1 MSILNNK
8 PKNTPNTKQD
18 SKMNP
23 SLATVN
29 AASAAELSAVE
40 NDFVVESDSTNQL
53 NQESVT
59 DKARS
64 DELSFVHDAV
74 LLQETVAA
82 VLGVKA
88 LPKQTDDAEQSS
100 DNQNSLQM
108 SGVYVDATFGRGGH
122 SRLLLSQ
129 LADDATLIVFDKDPT
144 AISVARELAKTDS
157 RVKVVHDSFAT
168 LTDSLAAMGIT
179 QVDGLMADL
188 GISSPQ
194 IDDGSRGFSFMRDG
208 AVDMRMDTSRGQSVA
223 EWLEKV
229 DDETLANV
237 LYEFGEERHSRR
249 IARAIKQ
256 MDSYDSTLALAE
268 VIKVAHPN
276 WQRGKHPAT
285 QSFQA
290 MRIFINN
297 ELGDVD
303 DFLEQ
308 SIPILKAGG
317 QLAVISFHSLEDRR
331 IKQFLQR
338 HSKGQYPEDENLPMP
353 PKRPRYFSKPKRVGP
368 SKAET
373 SQNPRAR
380 SAWLRMATRT
390 DTDYLPSV
398 EQ

>member
-1 MSILNNK
+1 MSLSK
-8 PKNTPNTKQD
+8 SKSKSKLTPN
-18 SKMNP
+18 
-23 SLATVN
+23 VN
-29 AASAAELSAVE
+29 ASPSAATDSPESALSPSAMEDISVQ
-40 NDFVVESDSTNQL
+40 DPNQG
-53 NQESVT
+53 
-59 DKARS
+59 DKVS

-74 LLQETVAA
+74 LLQEAVAA
-82 VLGVKA
+82 VLGVNA
-88 LPKQTDDAEQSS
+88 LPKQTGSDEQSS
-100 DNQNSLQM
+100 DRQNSLQI
-108 SGVYVDATFGRGGH
+108 SGIYVDATFGRGGH

-144 AISVARELAKTDS
+144 AIAVARELATTDS

-168 LTDSLAAMGIT
+168 LTDSLAAMGIM

-256 MDSYDSTLALAE
+256 MESYKSTLELAE

-308 SIPILKAGG
+308 SIPILKSGG

-353 PKRPRYFSKPKRVGP
+353 PNRPRYFSKPKRVGP
-368 SKAET
+368 SKAEV
-373 SQNPRAR
+373 SHNPRSR
-380 SAWLRMATRT
+380 SAWLRLATRT
-390 DTDYLPSV
+390 DTDYQQTLK
-398 EQ
+398 Q

>member
-1 MSILNNK
+1 MSLLK
-8 PKNTPNTKQD
+8 
-18 SKMNP
+18 SK
-23 SLATVN
+23 STSSTELESKVALESATVSN
-29 AASAAELSAVE
+29 EL
-40 NDFVVESDSTNQL
+40 DFNHQ
-53 NQESVT
+53 
-59 DKARS
+59 
-64 DELSFVHDAV
+64 AV
-74 LLQETVAA
+74 LLNEAVAA
-82 VLGVKA
+82 VLGVKS
-88 LPKQTDDAEQSS
+88 LPKQGNAE
-100 DNQNSLQM
+100 SLQAN
-108 SGVYVDATFGRGGH
+108 GTYVDATFGRGGH

-129 LADDATLIVFDKDPT
+129 LADDAQLIVFDKDLS
-144 AISVARELAKTDS
+144 AIKVANELANCDS
-157 RVKVVHDSFAT
+157 RVTVIHDSFAT
-168 LTDSLAAMGIT
+168 LTESLGALGIT

-194 IDDGSRGFSFMRDG
+194 IDDGRRGFSFMRDG

-223 EWLEKV
+223 EWLDKV

-256 MDSYDSTLALAE
+256 MDSYESTLELAE

-303 DFLEQ
+303 SFLDQ
-308 SIPILKAGG
+308 SLSIIKAGG
-317 QLAVISFHSLEDRR
+317 QLSVISFHSLEDRR

-353 PKRPRYFSKPKRVGP
+353 PQRPRYFTKPKRIGP
-368 SKAET
+368 SKIEIAE
-373 SQNPRAR
+373 NPRSR
-380 SAWLRMATRT
+380 SAWLRAATRT
-390 DTDYLPSV
+390 DITYEL
-398 EQ
+398 

>member
-1 MSILNNK
+1 M
-8 PKNTPNTKQD
+8 
-18 SKMNP
+18 
-23 SLATVN
+23 A
-29 AASAAELSAVE
+29 
-40 NDFVVESDSTNQL
+40 
-53 NQESVT
+53 QESGEDCAT
-59 DKARS
+59 S
-64 DELSFVHDAV
+64 DELSFIHDAV
-74 LLQETVAA
+74 LLPETVAA
-82 VLGVKA
+82 VLGVKS
-88 LPKQTDDAEQSS
+88 LPPQKDATKG
-100 DNQNSLQM
+100 QNSLQM
-108 SGVYVDATFGRGGH
+108 SGIYVDATFGRGGH
-122 SRLLLSQ
+122 SRLLLSH
-129 LADDATLIVFDKDPT
+129 LADDAKLIVFDKDPT
-144 AISVARELAKTDS
+144 AISVAKELASTDS
-157 RVKVVHDSFAT
+157 RVHVVHDSFAT
-168 LTDSLAAMGIT
+168 LTSSLATLGIT

-256 MDSYDSTLALAE
+256 MDSYESTLELAE
-268 VIKVAHPN
+268 VIKIAHPN

-303 DFLEQ
+303 DFLAQ
-308 SIPILKAGG
+308 SIPILKPGG

-368 SKAET
+368 SKAEI
-373 SQNPRAR
+373 SHNPRSR
-380 SAWLRMATRT
+380 SAWLRLATRT
-390 DTDYLPSV
+390 DSDYLPDV

>member
-1 MSILNNK
+1 MSTLNDKPNNK
-8 PKNTPNTKQD
+8 QNSTSTCKQ
-18 SKMNP
+18 SP
-23 SLATVN
+23 SLATDP
-29 AASAAELSAVE
+29 AKSAADLSAVT
-40 NDFVVESDSTNQL
+40 SDTAQPIREGASACAASSEQ
-53 NQESVT
+53 
-59 DKARS
+59 R
-64 DELSFVHDAV
+64 FVHDAV

-82 VLGVKA
+82 VLGVKS
-88 LPKQTDDAEQSS
+88 LPKRTDDTPQP
-100 DNQNSLQM
+100 SLQM

-122 SRLLLSQ
+122 SRLLLSH
-129 LADDATLIVFDKDPT
+129 LSDDATLVVFDKDPT
-144 AISVARELAKTDS
+144 AIAVAQELAASDS

-168 LTDSLAAMGIT
+168 LTDSLAALGID

-223 EWLEKV
+223 EWLEQV

-256 MDSYDSTLALAE
+256 MDSYESTLELAE
-268 VIKVAHPN
+268 VIKTAHPN

-303 DFLEQ
+303 DFLVQ

-338 HSKGQYPEDENLPMP
+338 HSKGQYPEDDNLPMP
-353 PKRPRYFSKPKRVGP
+353 PKRPRYFGKPKRVGP
-368 SKAET
+368 SKSEV
-373 SQNPRAR
+373 SGNPRAR
-380 SAWLRMATRT
+380 SAWLRLATRS
-390 DTDYLPSV
+390 DV
-398 EQ
+398 EYQQAASQD

>member
-1 MSILNNK
+1 MSLSKSKSK
-8 PKNTPNTKQD
+8 PTPN
-18 SKMNP
+18 SK
-23 SLATVN
+23 VN
-29 AASAAELSAVE
+29 AFSAIDNA
-40 NDFVVESDSTNQL
+40 
-53 NQESVT
+53 ESVT
-59 DKARS
+59 SPFSVESNTVQNLVEKGMQNMAQASIKDPATV

-74 LLQETVAA
+74 LLPETVAA
-82 VLGVKA
+82 VLGVKS
-88 LPKQTDDAEQSS
+88 LPSPKEPSQTDAAIGQKG
-100 DNQNSLQM
+100 LQM
-108 SGVYVDATFGRGGH
+108 SGIYVDATFGRGGH
-122 SRLLLSQ
+122 SRLLLSH
-129 LADDATLIVFDKDPT
+129 LADDAKLIVFDKDPT
-144 AISVARELAKTDS
+144 AISVARELARTDS
-157 RVKVVHDSFAT
+157 RVHVVHDSFAT
-168 LTDSLAAMGIT
+168 LTTSLAALGIT

-223 EWLEKV
+223 EWLEQV

-256 MDSYDSTLALAE
+256 MDSYESTLELAE

-303 DFLEQ
+303 DFLAQ
-308 SIPILKAGG
+308 SIHILKTGG

-353 PKRPRYFSKPKRVGP
+353 PNRPRYFSKPKRVGP

-373 SQNPRAR
+373 SHNPRSR
-380 SAWLRMATRT
+380 SAWLRMATRS
-390 DTDYLPSV
+390 DSEYLPDG

>member
-1 MSILNNK
+1 MSISNNK
-8 PKNTPNTKQD
+8 PKSKQD
-18 SKMNP
+18 LKTTAS
-23 SLATVN
+23 SATDN
-29 AASAAELSAVE
+29 AKSARDLSALE
-40 NDFVVESDSTNQL
+40 NDFVVESDSANSPA
-53 NQESVT
+53 QESVAAIT
-59 DKARS
+59 EQTTS

-82 VLGVKA
+82 VLGVKS
-88 LPKQTDDAEQSS
+88 LPKQTDDAG
-100 DNQNSLQM
+100 QNSLQM
-108 SGVYVDATFGRGGH
+108 SGIYVDATFGRGGH

-144 AISVARELAKTDS
+144 AISVARELASSDS

-229 DDETLANV
+229 DDENLANV

-256 MDSYDSTLALAE
+256 MDSYESTLELAE

-308 SIPILKAGG
+308 SIPILKSGG

-368 SKAET
+368 SKAEI
-373 SQNPRAR
+373 SQNPRSR
-380 SAWLRMATRT
+380 SAWLRLATRT
-390 DTDYLPSV
+390 DTDYVADVQP
-398 EQ
+398 

>member
-8 PKNTPNTKQD
+8 PKITPNTKQD
-18 SKMNP
+18 SKIDS

-59 DKARS
+59 DKANS

-237 LYEFGEERHSRR
+237 LYDFGEERHSRR

-390 DTDYLPSV
+390 DTEYLPSV

>member
-18 SKMNP
+18 SKIDS

-40 NDFVVESDSTNQL
+40 NDFVVESDSTNQPT
-53 NQESVT
+53 QESVT
-59 DKARS
+59 DKANS

-237 LYEFGEERHSRR
+237 LYDFGEERHSRR

-353 PKRPRYFSKPKRVGP
+353 PNRPRYFSKPKRVGP

>member
-1 MSILNNK
+1 MSISNSK
-8 PKNTPNTKQD
+8 PKNTPNSKETPSSAID
-18 SKMNP
+18 S
-23 SLATVN
+23 SESEVN
-29 AASAAELSAVE
+29 SSIVE
-40 NDFVVESDSTNQL
+40 NDSAKQL
-53 NQESVT
+53 AQESAT
-59 DKARS
+59 EQTNS

-74 LLQETVAA
+74 LLGETVAA
-82 VLGVKA
+82 VLGVKS
-88 LPKQTDDAEQSS
+88 LPKQTDDDS
-100 DNQNSLQM
+100 QNSLKM
-108 SGVYVDATFGRGGH
+108 SGIYVDATFGRGGH

-129 LADDATLIVFDKDPT
+129 LAEDATLIVFDKDPT
-144 AISVARELAKTDS
+144 AIAVARELAKTDS
-157 RVKVVHDSFAT
+157 RIKVVHDSFAT
-168 LTDSLAAMGIT
+168 LTDSLAAMGIK

-223 EWLEKV
+223 QWLETV

-256 MDSYDSTLALAE
+256 MDSFDSTLALAE

-308 SIPILKAGG
+308 SIPILKPGG

-353 PKRPRYFSKPKRVGP
+353 PNRPCYFSKPKRVGP
-368 SKAET
+368 SKTEV
-373 SQNPRAR
+373 SHNPRSR

-390 DTDYLPSV
+390 DTDYVADENS
-398 EQ
+398 

>member
-1 MSILNNK
+1 MSL
-8 PKNTPNTKQD
+8 
-18 SKMNP
+18 SKSKSNANANL
-23 SLATVN
+23 SSVTDHSES
-29 AASAAELSAVE
+29 AASPSSVE
-40 NDFVVESDSTNQL
+40 NDAAQNLQTSVQDSAT
-53 NQESVT
+53 V
-59 DKARS
+59 

-74 LLQETVAA
+74 LLPETVAA
-82 VLGVKA
+82 VLGVKS
-88 LPKQTDDAEQSS
+88 LPA
-100 DNQNSLQM
+100 QNGLKV
-108 SGVYVDATFGRGGH
+108 SGIYVDATFGRGGH

-129 LADDATLIVFDKDPT
+129 LADDAQLIVFDKDPT
-144 AISVARELAKTDS
+144 AISVAKALASTDS
-157 RVKVVHDSFAT
+157 RVHVVHDSFAT
-168 LTDSLAAMGIT
+168 LTTSLAALGIT

-223 EWLEKV
+223 DWLERV
-229 DDETLANV
+229 DEETLANV

-256 MDSYDSTLALAE
+256 MESYESTLELAE

-303 DFLEQ
+303 DFLSQ
-308 SIPILKAGG
+308 SIPILKSGG

-353 PKRPRYFSKPKRVGP
+353 PERPRYFSKPKRVGP
-368 SKAET
+368 SNAET
-373 SQNPRAR
+373 KQNPRAR

-390 DTDYLPSV
+390 DSDYLPDT
-398 EQ
+398 ER

>member
-40 NDFVVESDSTNQL
+40 NDFVVESDSTNQPT
-53 NQESVT
+53 QESVT
-59 DKARS
+59 DKANS

-100 DNQNSLQM
+100 DNQNSLKM
-108 SGVYVDATFGRGGH
+108 SGIYVDATFGRGGH

-237 LYEFGEERHSRR
+237 LYDFGEERHSRR

-353 PKRPRYFSKPKRVGP
+353 PNRPRYFSKPKRVGP

>member
-1 MSILNNK
+1 MS
-8 PKNTPNTKQD
+8 
-18 SKMNP
+18 
-23 SLATVN
+23 
-29 AASAAELSAVE
+29 AASLSSE
-40 NDFVVESDSTNQL
+40 ESTSIQKL
-53 NQESVT
+53 IQESSEDQAT
-59 DKARS
+59 SDK
-64 DELSFVHDAV
+64 LSFVHDAV
-74 LLQETVAA
+74 LLQEAVAA

-88 LPKQTDDAEQSS
+88 LPKQTDDESQ
-100 DNQNSLQM
+100 DSLQA
-108 SGVYVDATFGRGGH
+108 SGIYVDATFGRGGH

-144 AISVARELAKTDS
+144 AISVARELANSDS

-223 EWLEKV
+223 EWLETV

-303 DFLEQ
+303 NFLEQ
-308 SIPILKAGG
+308 SIPILKVGG

-368 SKAET
+368 SKAEI
-373 SQNPRAR
+373 SHNPRSR

-390 DTDYLPSV
+390 DADYVVDVHP
-398 EQ
+398 

>member
-1 MSILNNK
+1 MSLSKSKSNANANHSSVAAAPK
-8 PKNTPNTKQD
+8 PAI
-18 SKMNP
+18 SP
-23 SLATVN
+23 S
-29 AASAAELSAVE
+29 SIE
-40 NDFVVESDSTNQL
+40 NDAAQNLQSSMEDSTTSN
-53 NQESVT
+53 
-59 DKARS
+59 
-64 DELSFVHDAV
+64 ELDFVHDAV
-74 LLQETVAA
+74 LLPETVAA
-82 VLGVKA
+82 VLGVKS
-88 LPKQTDDAEQSS
+88 LPKQTDGND
-100 DNQNSLQM
+100 QNSLNI
-108 SGVYVDATFGRGGH
+108 SGIYVDATFGRGGH

-144 AISVARELAKTDS
+144 AISVAQELASKDS
-157 RVKVVHDSFAT
+157 RVRVVHDSFAT

-179 QVDGLMADL
+179 KVDGLMADL

-223 EWLEKV
+223 EWLEQV

-256 MDSYDSTLALAE
+256 MDSYESTLELAE

-308 SIPILKAGG
+308 SIPILKSGG

-353 PKRPRYFSKPKRVGP
+353 PNRPRYFSKPKRVGP

-390 DTDYLPSV
+390 DTEYQQTVAP
-398 EQ
+398 

>member
-1 MSILNNK
+1 MSLSK
-8 PKNTPNTKQD
+8 SKSKSKLTPN
-18 SKMNP
+18 
-23 SLATVN
+23 VN
-29 AASAAELSAVE
+29 ASPSAATDSPESALSPSAMEDISVQ
-40 NDFVVESDSTNQL
+40 DPNQG
-53 NQESVT
+53 
-59 DKARS
+59 DKVS

-74 LLQETVAA
+74 LLQEAVAA
-82 VLGVKA
+82 VLGINA
-88 LPKQTDDAEQSS
+88 LPKQTGSDEQSS
-100 DNQNSLQM
+100 DRQNSLQM
-108 SGVYVDATFGRGGH
+108 SGIYVDATFGRGGH

-144 AISVARELAKTDS
+144 AIAVARELATTDS

-168 LTDSLAAMGIT
+168 LTDSLAAMGIM

-256 MDSYDSTLALAE
+256 MESYKSTLELAE

-308 SIPILKAGG
+308 SIPILKSGG

-353 PKRPRYFSKPKRVGP
+353 PNRPRYFSKPKRVGP
-368 SKAET
+368 SKAEV
-373 SQNPRAR
+373 SHNPRSR
-380 SAWLRMATRT
+380 SAWLRLATRT
-390 DTDYLPSV
+390 DTDYQQTLK
-398 EQ
+398 Q

>member
-1 MSILNNK
+1 MSLLNSLSKSK
-8 PKNTPNTKQD
+8 PHSESTLTAPT
-18 SKMNP
+18 
-23 SLATVN
+23 
-29 AASAAELSAVE
+29 AAE
-40 NDFVVESDSTNQL
+40 T
-53 NQESVT
+53 SVSSVDT
-59 DKARS
+59 PT
-64 DELSFVHDAV
+64 ELSFGHDAV
-74 LLQETVAA
+74 LLQEAVAA
-82 VLGVKA
+82 VLGVKS
-88 LPKQTDDAEQSS
+88 LPNI
-100 DNQNSLQM
+100 DNAAPLQAQ
-108 SGVYVDATFGRGGH
+108 GIYVDATFGRGGH

-129 LADDATLIVFDKDPT
+129 LSADAQLIVFDKDPT
-144 AISVARELAKTDS
+144 AIAVARELASTDS
-157 RVKVVHDSFAT
+157 RVTVIHDSFAT
-168 LTDSLAAMGIT
+168 LTQSLAALGIT

-223 EWLEKV
+223 EWLETV
-229 DDETLANV
+229 DEEALANV

-256 MDSYDSTLALAE
+256 MERYESTLELAE

-303 DFLEQ
+303 SFLQQ
-308 SIPILKAGG
+308 SIKVLKASG
-317 QLAVISFHSLEDRR
+317 QLSVISFHSLEDRR

-353 PKRPRYFSKPKRVGP
+353 PKRPRYFSKPNRIAP
-368 SKAET
+368 SKAEVAH
-373 SQNPRAR
+373 NPRSR
-380 SAWLRMATRT
+380 SAWLRSATRS
-390 DTDYLPSV
+390 DIPY
-398 EQ
+398 QAQ